1 LLPKKGP
8 SLYKDIAFS
17 LEKDKKNLADTPNYS
32 ILASYYLIL
41 ANFATKSVKKKPRRS
56 EA

>member
-17 LEKDKKNLADTPNYS
+17 LEKDKKNLADAPNYS

-41 ANFATKSVKKKPRRS
+41 ANFAAKSVKKASSKRG
-56 EA
+56 